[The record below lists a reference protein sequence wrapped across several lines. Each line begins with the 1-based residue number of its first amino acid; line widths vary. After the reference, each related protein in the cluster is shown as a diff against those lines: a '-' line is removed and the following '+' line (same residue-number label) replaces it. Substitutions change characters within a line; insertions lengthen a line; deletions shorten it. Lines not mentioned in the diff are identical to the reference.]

1 MHPAKLMM
9 ITGLVLLALGGL
21 WYFGQWGPLSRLGH
35 LPGDINIRRD
45 NWSLHI
51 PITTSVLLSI
61 LLTLFLYLLR
71 R

>member
-1 MHPAKLMM
+1 MHPAKLL
-9 ITGLVLLALGGL
+9 IIAGLVLVGIGGL
-21 WYFGQWGPLSRLGH
+21 WYFLGPGPFSRLGR

-51 PITTSVLLSI
+51 PIVTSI
-61 LLTLFLYLLR
+61 LLSLLATLLLYLFR